1 MGIKSMVLSHIP
13 TLGIMES
20 TPPTTNQDTM
30 GQETSLAATMA
41 TTDTEHS
48 YQDINIRQN
57 KLLEQLYG
65 GKLL

>member
-1 MGIKSMVLSHIP
+1 MEGIKSLVLAHIT
-13 TLGIMES
+13 TLES

-41 TTDTEHS
+41 TTDTEHF
-48 YQDINIRQN
+48 YQDITIRQN